1 MDKLI
6 NLNMEYYNIQANKVV
21 EHINN
26 WKIEFYLK
34 PRKSLSYSFI
44 PNNDEN
50 IRWTFKNAN
59 KIEFIIKNLT
69 TELEDLLKKEVKKE
83 NCSCKITKRK
93 KEQDYLMIIK
103 EKSLCVIS

>member
-44 PNNDEN
+44 ISN
-50 IRWTFKNAN
+50 ITLN
-59 KIEFIIKNLT
+59 
-69 TELEDLLKKEVKKE
+69 
-83 NCSCKITKRK
+83 
-93 KEQDYLMIIK
+93 
-103 EKSLCVIS
+103 